1 MRQMPFTA
9 KKSKPATVRR
19 DYWKQLCVVEFPEGR
34 GDVGLSVYQRLREFR
49 RRHELEWKDSL
60 LYDRDKETG
69 KLRTLTRVE
78 RGKKILE
85 QKENAIADLAAVLAG
100 AGRGSR
106 ISKAM
111 APEDEK
117 AGFRNRQAETEG
129 GPQTLAPA
137 TVHWANSI
145 DKNYAME
152 WPENVTHGLLE
163 GGKEWRLVGDK
174 PEVTSKEATR
184 NDGALKDAPGKE

>member
-1 MRQMPFTA
+1 MSQMTFIA
-9 KKSKPATVRR
+9 KKTKPATIRR
-19 DYWKQLCVVEFPEGR
+19 DYWKQLCIVEFPEGR

-60 LYDRDKETG
+60 FMERNKETG

-78 RGKKILE
+78 RAKKILQ

-106 ISKAM
+106 IVKGA

-117 AGFRNRQAETEG
+117 RTPNGQQGETQDA
-129 GPQTLAPA
+129 PSTLVPA

-145 DKNYAME
+145 DKNYAVE

-163 GGKEWRLVGDK
+163 GGKQWKLVGDK
-174 PEVTSKEATR
+174 PKETPKETTGK
-184 NDGALKDAPGKE
+184 DEGAKKDAE